1 MAASS
6 VRISNLH
13 KSYGK
18 VQVLKGI
25 DMQVEPGEVVCLI
38 GPSGSG
44 KSTLLSIAGLLLSA
58 DEGSISIAGQDLT
71 APSWWAIP
79 RSPTRT

>member
-25 DMQVEPGEVVCLI
+25 DTQLLKAVEVL
-38 GPSGSG
+38 G
-44 KSTLLSIAGLLLSA
+44 K
-58 DEGSISIAGQDLT
+58 
-71 APSWWAIP
+71 
-79 RSPTRT
+79 

>member
-1 MAASS
+1 MTASTSSMAASS

-25 DMQVEPGEVVCLI
+25 DMQVQAGRGRVLI
-38 GPSGSG
+38 GPFGF
-44 KSTLLSIAGLLLSA
+44 
-58 DEGSISIAGQDLT
+58 
-71 APSWWAIP
+71 
-79 RSPTRT
+79 R

>member
-1 MAASS
+1 MAAAS

-25 DMQVEPGEVVCLI
+25 DMQVKPGR
-38 GPSGSG
+38 
-44 KSTLLSIAGLLLSA
+44 
-58 DEGSISIAGQDLT
+58 
-71 APSWWAIP
+71 
-79 RSPTRT
+79 RSVPYRPFGFR

>member
-1 MAASS
+1 MTASTSSMAASS

-25 DMQVEPGEVVCLI
+25 DMQVKPGEVVSVLQV
-38 GPSGSG
+38 PV
-44 KSTLLSIAGLLLSA
+44 
-58 DEGSISIAGQDLT
+58 
-71 APSWWAIP
+71 
-79 RSPTRT
+79 SPPCCVA

>member
-1 MAASS
+1 MTVSTSSMAASS

-38 GPSGSG
+38 GLRVPV
-44 KSTLLSIAGLLLSA
+44 
-58 DEGSISIAGQDLT
+58 
-71 APSWWAIP
+71 
-79 RSPTRT
+79 SPPCCVA

>member
-1 MAASS
+1 MAAAS

-25 DMQVEPGEVVCLI
+25 DMQVKPGEVVCLI
-38 GPSGSG
+38 GPSGSP
-44 KSTLLSIAGLLLSA
+44 AGPHA
-58 DEGSISIAGQDLT
+58 E
-71 APSWWAIP
+71 PH
-79 RSPTRT
+79 

>member
-1 MAASS
+1 MTVSTSSMAASS

-25 DMQVEPGEVVCLI
+25 DMQVKPGGRVPYRPF
-38 GPSGSG
+38 GF
-44 KSTLLSIAGLLLSA
+44 
-58 DEGSISIAGQDLT
+58 
-71 APSWWAIP
+71 
-79 RSPTRT
+79 R